1 MGFNN
6 LKFESEVFTTQTP
19 QFQGGITPVETKP
32 DTTLLIQLVSQVGQ
46 LHQAVNQI
54 GQVVLGQ
61 SFTRAVPQG
70 GEVLIAADEIRKLN
84 QRLDDLEARVPQKGK
99 EAKA

>member
-6 LKFESEVFTTQTP
+6 LKFESEIFTTQTP

-61 SFTRAVPQG
+61 SFTRAVPQAG
-70 GEVLIAADEIRKLN
+70 DLITVDEIRKLH